1 MKYFA
6 GIDLHSNNHYIGI
19 IDQDGKKVFQDKLSN
34 DLDISLTILK
44 PFKKN
49 LKGVVVESTFNWYW
63 LVDGLMEAGYK
74 VHLANPNAIQ
84 QYNGL
89 KYSDDKSDA
98 FWLAEM
104 LRLNILKE
112 GYIYPKEIRGIR
124 DLLRKRMLL
133 VRYRTALM
141 LSLKGMFFNLRG
153 DVLSRRELQKI
164 TGEEIEEIF
173 EDPHY
178 KISGRC
184 LKDVVNEINNQITKI
199 EKIVLK
205 KVRLTK
211 DYENLTSVPG
221 IGDILSITIML
232 ETGPISRFFKA
243 GNYSSYCRCVSS
255 KRLSNDKSKGK
266 GNTKNGNRYLAWAYV
281 EASHFMRRFCPRAQ
295 RWHQRKKAKSGEMV
309 ATKTLGN
316 KIARACYYI
325 MRDKTIFDSGKLF
338 H

>member
-1 MKYFA
+1 MKYYA

-19 IDQDGKKVFQDKLSN
+19 IDQDGKKIFQKKLAN
-34 DLDISLTILK
+34 DIDLLLSSLK
-44 PFKKN
+44 PFKKY
-49 LKGVVVESTFNWYW
+49 LKGIVVESTFNWYW
-63 LVDGLMEAGYK
+63 LVDGLMDKGYK

-104 LRLNILKE
+104 LRLDILKE
-112 GYIYPKEIRGIR
+112 GYIYPKKIRGIR

-141 LSLKGMFFNLRG
+141 LSLKGMLFNLTG
-153 DVLSRRELQKI
+153 DALSRGELQKI
-164 TGEEIEEIF
+164 TDEDIDGFF
-173 EDPHY
+173 EDTHY
-178 KISGRC
+178 KMSGRC
-184 LKDVVNEINNQITKI
+184 LNDVIGEINNQIKKI
-199 EKIVLK
+199 EKTVLK

-211 DYENLTSVPG
+211 DYKNLTSVPG

-232 ETGPISRFFKA
+232 ETGPIGRFLKA
-243 GNYSSYCRCVSS
+243 GNYSSYSRCVSS
-255 KRLSNDKSKGK
+255 KRLSNNKNKGK
-266 GNTKNGNRYLAWAYV
+266 GNAKNGNRYLAWAYV
-281 EASHFMRRFCPRAQ
+281 EASHFMKRFCLEAQ
-295 RWHQRKKAKSGEMV
+295 RWHQRKKAKSGEIV

-325 MRDKTIFDSGKLF
+325 MRDKALFDSKKLF